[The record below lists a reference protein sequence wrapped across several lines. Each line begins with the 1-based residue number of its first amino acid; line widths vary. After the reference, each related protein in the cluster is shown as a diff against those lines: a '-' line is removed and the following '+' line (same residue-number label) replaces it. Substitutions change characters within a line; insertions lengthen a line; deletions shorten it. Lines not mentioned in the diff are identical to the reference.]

1 MPHREPKS
9 ESAPLG
15 RRFQQALVYAAGL
28 HARQVK
34 KGSGVPYVAHL
45 LGVAALV
52 LEAGGDEDLAI
63 AALLHD
69 AIEDQGHQVD
79 LARIR
84 KRFGARV
91 AHVVEGC
98 TDADTVPKPPWRP
111 RKERYIEH
119 IRREADADALLV
131 SAADKLYN
139 ARAILTDFRELGDAV
154 FARFK
159 GGKQGTLWYYRE
171 LVQAFRGRG
180 KPRRLTDELER
191 VVSELERLAGAPAP
205 D

>member
-1 MPHREPKS
+1 MTGKKSIEPL
-9 ESAPLG
+9 LG

-119 IRREADADALLV
+119 IRQQADADTLLV

-171 LVQAFRGRG
+171 LVQAFRERG

-191 VVSELERLAGAPAP
+191 VVNELERLAGAPAP

>member
-1 MPHREPKS
+1 MTGKKPIEPL
-9 ESAPLG
+9 LG

-119 IRREADADALLV
+119 IRQQADADTLLV

-171 LVQAFRGRG
+171 LVKAFRGRG

-191 VVSELERLAGAPAP
+191 VVSELERLTGAPAP

>member
-1 MPHREPKS
+1 MTGKRSIEP
-9 ESAPLG
+9 PLG

-79 LARIR
+79 LGRIR

-119 IRREADADALLV
+119 IRQQADADTLLV

-171 LVQAFRGRG
+171 LVQAFRERG